1 MRGGERVEKLFVQSK
16 FTGEYERL
24 MQDENGDE
32 VRFMRDCELEEARK
46 RPLVTRSHPVR
57 TDEELRESFERNFV
71 HENRDGSKRLL
82 AAARERY
89 GTSDMD
95 EAFEKYKQEHLEL
108 HRQHEKIR
116 SLEKFLRENAT
127 QIAQSRQSESRYY
140 YYNGTVY
147 RLSRHVYPTGSMT
160 RGWPD
165 GTFDKVDFAA
175 DPYLIDKVARDVD
188 GKVVPLSA
196 EAEDG
201 GIRLMSEEEWDKQ
214 EGIELVKPTDVSE
227 DNSRFNS
234 ELDSY
239 VNGKMKRSDVITIKN
254 YGNLMS
260 YLPNSMK
267 IILKQS
273 VINKVLKKHNI
284 SVNTLRDLPEKLHN
298 PVLVFKSARKDTDAV
313 VVMIDAID
321 NDGNNIVVAIDLKGR
336 FNQLEV
342 NDITSIYGKDSY
354 EGYANWAENII
365 TGDEKK
371 VKAWIQSLPENDRR
385 GVSKS
390 MLSRLQEK
398 LHEVL
403 VADKDSIKNPSMQ
416 ENGGNNSQQEENG
429 GGRATFM
436 VNEERDADYMDAV
449 KSGDAEKAGRMMR
462 EAAKRALPETKVV
475 DENGEPRVM
484 YHGTNLTRVNGGK
497 ARESVCLFRKA
508 MTITACRSP
517 TISVRK
523 ASRRVSILNR

>member
-16 FTGEYERL
+16 FAGEYERL
-24 MQDENGDE
+24 MQEENGGE

-46 RPLVTRSHPVR
+46 RPLVTRSHPVP
-57 TDEELRESFERNFV
+57 TDEELRESFERNYV
-71 HENRDGSKRLL
+71 HENRDGSRRLL

-89 GTSDMD
+89 GTNDID
-95 EAFEKYKQEHLEL
+95 EAFEKWKQEELEL

-116 SLEKFLRENAT
+116 SFEKFLRDNAT

-239 VNGKMKRSDVITIKN
+239 VNGKMKRSDVITI
-254 YGNLMS
+254 
-260 YLPNSMK
+260 
-267 IILKQS
+267 
-273 VINKVLKKHNI
+273 
-284 SVNTLRDLPEKLHN
+284 N
-298 PVLVFKSARKDTDAV
+298 PHCSW
-313 VVMIDAID
+313 IDI
-321 NDGNNIVVAIDLKGR
+321 
-336 FNQLEV
+336 
-342 NDITSIYGKDSY
+342 
-354 EGYANWAENII
+354 
-365 TGDEKK
+365 
-371 VKAWIQSLPENDRR
+371 
-385 GVSKS
+385 
-390 MLSRLQEK
+390 
-398 LHEVL
+398 H
-403 VADKDSIKNPSMQ
+403 
-416 ENGGNNSQQEENG
+416 
-429 GGRATFM
+429 
-436 VNEERDADYMDAV
+436 
-449 KSGDAEKAGRMMR
+449 
-462 EAAKRALPETKVV
+462 
-475 DENGEPRVM
+475 
-484 YHGTNLTRVNGGK
+484 
-497 ARESVCLFRKA
+497 C
-508 MTITACRSP
+508 
-517 TISVRK
+517 
-523 ASRRVSILNR
+523 